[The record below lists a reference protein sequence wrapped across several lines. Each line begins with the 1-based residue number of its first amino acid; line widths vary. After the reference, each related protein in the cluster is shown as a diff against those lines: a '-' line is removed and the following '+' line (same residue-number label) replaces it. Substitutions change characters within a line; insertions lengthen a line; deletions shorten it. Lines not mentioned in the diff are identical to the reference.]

1 MGQKKYGSKG
11 TLGGKV
17 VKAVAFGWSCQQVR
31 FAQRR
36 HTGTVAEIKKA
47 QSLIWAVE
55 RLLGAKSGSLGGL
68 IRLFDGLD
76 QANGPDEGE

>member
-1 MGQKKYGSKG
+1 M
-11 TLGGKV
+11 
-17 VKAVAFGWSCQQVR
+17 
-31 FAQRR
+31 
-36 HTGTVAEIKKA
+36 AEIKKA